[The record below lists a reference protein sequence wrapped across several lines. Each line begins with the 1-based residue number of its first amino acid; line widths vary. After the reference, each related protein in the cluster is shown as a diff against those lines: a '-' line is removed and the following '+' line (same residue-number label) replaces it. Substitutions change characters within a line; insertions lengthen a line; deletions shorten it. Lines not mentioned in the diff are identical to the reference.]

1 MKFTNSEIVKE
12 LENRGYEARED
23 VVVKNSVE
31 FNTINVK
38 NSDSIELVIYPE
50 KLANPSDLE
59 NLSLSEAVDIII
71 KIINTSP
78 EVPCDMDKLKD
89 TDFILSH
96 IMMGVQKSS
105 TQDLLK
111 KASVFEGIEI
121 FLYVRIDEN
130 CTMKL
135 KENHIKGFQISL
147 DEAWENA
154 EKNTFKELEIKDM
167 RTLINEMM
175 GIDTDASQTCENDN
189 PEMLVV
195 SNKYRRYGAAAM
207 LDGKTLKACAE
218 ILGVH
223 NLYIIPSSIHEIIV
237 ISADKIDKDEVDE
250 MVNTVNEQEVLEE
263 EILSDRAYLVHIN

>member
-1 MKFTNSEIVKE
+1 MKFTNAEIVKE
-12 LENRGYEARED
+12 LENRGYEAREN

-71 KIINTSP
+71 KITNTSP

-135 KENHIKGFQISL
+135 DENHIKYLQISL
-147 DEAWENA
+147 DEAWKNA

-175 GIDTDASQTCENDN
+175 GIDTDASQKCENDN

-218 ILGVH
+218 NLGVH

-250 MVNTVNEQEVLEE
+250 MVNTVNEQEVPEE
-263 EILSDRAYLVHIN
+263 EVLSDRAYLVHIN

>member
-38 NSDSIELVIYPE
+38 NSDSIELIIYPE

-135 KENHIKGFQISL
+135 DENHIKYLQISL

-250 MVNTVNEQEVLEE
+250 MVNTVNEQEVPEE
-263 EILSDRAYLVHIN
+263 EVLSDRAYLVHIN

>member
-135 KENHIKGFQISL
+135 DENHIKYLQISL

-250 MVNTVNEQEVLEE
+250 MVNTVNEQEVPEE
-263 EILSDRAYLVHIN
+263 EVLSDRAYLVHIN

>member
-1 MKFTNSEIVKE
+1 MKYTNAEIVKE
-12 LENRGYEARED
+12 LENRGYEAREN

-38 NSDSIELVIYPE
+38 NSDSIELIIYPE

-135 KENHIKGFQISL
+135 DENHIKYLQISL

-154 EKNTFKELEIKDM
+154 EKNRFKELEIKDM

-189 PEMLVV
+189 PEMLFV

-250 MVNTVNEQEVLEE
+250 MVNTVNEQEVPEE
-263 EILSDRAYLVHIN
+263 EVLSDRAYLVHIN

>member
-1 MKFTNSEIVKE
+1 MKYTNAEIVKE
-12 LENRGYEARED
+12 LENRGYEAREN

-135 KENHIKGFQISL
+135 DENHIKYLQISL

-189 PEMLVV
+189 PEMLFV

-250 MVNTVNEQEVLEE
+250 MVNTVNEQEVPEE
-263 EILSDRAYLVHIN
+263 EVLSDRAYLVHIN

>member
-1 MKFTNSEIVKE
+1 MKYTNAEIVKE
-12 LENRGYEARED
+12 LENRGYEAREN

-38 NSDSIELVIYPE
+38 NSDSIELIIYPE

-135 KENHIKGFQISL
+135 
-147 DEAWENA
+147 DEYS
-154 EKNTFKELEIKDM
+154 
-167 RTLINEMM
+167 
-175 GIDTDASQTCENDN
+175 GS
-189 PEMLVV
+189 VV
-195 SNKYRRYGAAAM
+195 
-207 LDGKTLKACAE
+207 KT
-218 ILGVH
+218 
-223 NLYIIPSSIHEIIV
+223 
-237 ISADKIDKDEVDE
+237 KI
-250 MVNTVNEQEVLEE
+250 
-263 EILSDRAYLVHIN
+263 

>member
-1 MKFTNSEIVKE
+1 MKFTNAEIVRE
-12 LENRGYEARED
+12 LENRGYEAREN

-38 NSDSIELVIYPE
+38 NSDSIELIIYPE

-130 CTMKL
+130 YTMKL
-135 KENHIKGFQISL
+135 DENHIKYLQISL

-195 SNKYRRYGAAAM
+195 SNKYGRYGAAAM

-250 MVNTVNEQEVLEE
+250 TVNTVNEQEVPEE
-263 EILSDRAYLVHIN
+263 EVLSDRTYLVHIN